1 MFGDRQVSVI
11 SPATRDKE
19 VFRWIPC
26 RPGEVKDENSEIVD
40 VISWVVSDV
49 REMSENPTLVELLKE
64 TDRSSYDDVSKL
76 CDVYNKA
83 IIDLWDMWIEENTV
97 PEFFNRKASR
107 DHVQFILLQCYN
119 RAVSDPEKLNQY
131 PPFSPQVY
139 GETSFEL
146 ISQMID
152 TIAVTSDDVF
162 IDLGSGVGQVVLQVC
177 ASTDAKFCYG
187 IEKAE
192 YPAHCASRLDSAF
205 RHWMSFYGKSYR
217 PYTLERGDFLSA
229 EYQEKITNAGI
240 LFANNFA
247 FGPEV
252 DHQLKQR
259 FANLKEGARI
269 ISSKAFCPLNFRIT
283 DRNLGDIGSIM
294 RVSCLNPIQD
304 AVSWTDKPFSYY
316 VHTIDRSLLEQYFAR
331 LKNPKSKNEN
341 QTVRRDRKGRVIS
354 EATMQES
361 SIQLTLNA
369 TDNNQHNTNG
379 NVSHKAKRSPT
390 IIKHCSSTSRCLPR
404 RSASLLEVTASSP
417 SELISVEG
425 RKLSLQSCLSKNET
439 ISRQITSGSTAVH
452 RMEKCESQHL
462 QSELK
467 RSHVHHKDN
476 QSSVDIF
483 TVSNDT
489 SNTDL
494 VESHVDTQLAY
505 NHNEDGK
512 QFCKVIRHLLD
523 DPCETHSLP
532 KSDNIKQS
540 VRCKRKTITSDKKLT
555 LNYPI
560 IDDYP
565 SLHSSSSHDQHD
577 SRNSSSSPYV
587 SSLSSANRSPNSQ
600 IDEITPSLNSLT
612 KYSDLGL
619 KSVQSP
625 DLSIVPEDKL
635 AKDQHEDSYHIRIK
649 FKISNSSNSQ
659 NHPVSVK
666 IKPPYNCDNMSNRLN
681 SLENSNDRCDTNVMN
696 EDHPNNVANRR
707 IVRKCR
713 QRLSD
718 DSSSLNDTNFENSNN
733 QTAVLRKRMQKHF
746 MNSGNRNKSPSVHS
760 NSCKTNNNNNK
771 LKHTRRYSRDKVSH
785 NMNVLHDYTVTHVQS
800 QLTPTQFGLN
810 DKRFPTYTCHY
821 QPVDMYTESNT
832 TQLSDSNLSDPH
844 TGYNK
849 SPIPFA
855 LTQYLELTKQAFM
868 DHFAMLHSPAYA
880 STIQSELEREHNRQ
894 AELLKHTKFLE
905 QSIAKLHSDG
915 TDLLNR
921 FTKRLGILITTPAA
935 FFSQA
940 RRLIKQHH
948 VLEEKI
954 AEFRRQ
960 ISLLSSANQ
969 ELVRRHHIEA
979 ARLLATATAI
989 KSDNSLQNQH
999 PTLNKLICS
1008 GIETKV
1014 TEINKNGFH
1023 YNSDNII
1030 PTSTCSELNYQNAVS
1045 LNSVVIPPPPSLTK
1059 LSHNTLTCNKF
1070 GIPSIAGSDNLVSAH
1085 EMNQQHSLN
1094 PIKSS
1099 DVKLRTSNG
1108 APSILHNNTDFH
1120 KFAPVLIKTVNTSNH
1135 SVVPFHTHNNKA
1147 DCDHKVITRNSNSHN
1162 NNSNNIINN
1171 GTNHRI
1177 DKHMNIPPPPP
1188 LLPMHIHSDV
1198 YVDGV
1203 LSSANSLFDF
1213 NKHNYCNN
1221 NTNNNNISSLLPE
1234 LNRSFITCRTDYD
1247 VSLIQSNYRY
1257 HTKSMHASLQDLI
1270 LDEFS
1275 RETPCISVS
1284 NSCAIAKTNKN
1295 RNVYSISDSSYNYQ
1309 YENNPN
1315 PVFQHHNHHN
1325 HHHKSL
1331 HPNYIDYSH
1340 QLNLP
1345 PRKRHWDSS
1354 NYNSTT
1360 TTNNNNNDSNNNYYY
1375 YSEECEPPKLSRE
1388 CKSTDMETSL

>member
-1 MFGDRQVSVI
+1 
-11 SPATRDKE
+11 
-19 VFRWIPC
+19 
-26 RPGEVKDENSEIVD
+26 
-40 VISWVVSDV
+40 
-49 REMSENPTLVELLKE
+49 MSENPALVELLKE

-107 DHVQFILLQCYN
+107 GHVQFILLQCYN
-119 RAVSDPEKLNQY
+119 RAVSDPDKLNQY

-192 YPAHCASRLDSAF
+192 YPANCASRLDSTF

-229 EYQEKITNAGI
+229 EYQEKITNAGV

-341 QTVRRDRKGRVIS
+341 RTVRRDRKGRVIS
-354 EATMQES
+354 EATMRE
-361 SIQLTLNA
+361 
-369 TDNNQHNTNG
+369 
-379 NVSHKAKRSPT
+379 R
-390 IIKHCSSTSRCLPR
+390 
-404 RSASLLEVTASSP
+404 
-417 SELISVEG
+417 
-425 RKLSLQSCLSKNET
+425 
-439 ISRQITSGSTAVH
+439 
-452 RMEKCESQHL
+452 
-462 QSELK
+462 
-467 RSHVHHKDN
+467 
-476 QSSVDIF
+476 
-483 TVSNDT
+483 
-489 SNTDL
+489 
-494 VESHVDTQLAY
+494 
-505 NHNEDGK
+505 
-512 QFCKVIRHLLD
+512 
-523 DPCETHSLP
+523 
-532 KSDNIKQS
+532 
-540 VRCKRKTITSDKKLT
+540 
-555 LNYPI
+555 
-560 IDDYP
+560 
-565 SLHSSSSHDQHD
+565 D

-600 IDEITPSLNSLT
+600 IDEITSLNSLT
-612 KYSDLGL
+612 KRSDLEL

-625 DLSIVPEDKL
+625 DLSIFPENKLDKD
-635 AKDQHEDSYHIRIK
+635 KHEDSFHIRIK
-649 FKISNSSNSQ
+649 FKISNSPSGQ

-666 IKPPYNCDNMSNRLN
+666 IKPPCNGDNTPNRLSN
-681 SLENSNDRCDTNVMN
+681 PENSNDTCDSNVIN
-696 EDHPNNVANRR
+696 KDHPNSVANRR
-707 IVRKCR
+707 ILRKCR
-713 QRLSD
+713 QMLSD
-718 DSSSLNDTNFENSNN
+718 DSSSLNVTNFKNSNN
-733 QTAVLRKRMQKHF
+733 RTIALRKRMQDNF
-746 MNSGNRNKSPSVHS
+746 MDSGNCNKSPSVHS
-760 NSCKTNNNNNK
+760 NSCKTNNNK
-771 LKHTRRYSRDKVSH
+771 LKYTRRYSLDKLSH
-785 NMNVLHDYTVTHVQS
+785 NMNVLHDHTVTHVKS

-821 QPVDMYTESNT
+821 QPVDVYTESSA
-832 TQLSDSNLSDPH
+832 TQLSESNLSDPH

-849 SPIPFA
+849 APVPFA

-880 STIQSELEREHNRQ
+880 STIQSELEREYNRQ
-894 AELLKHTKFLE
+894 AELLKHTKILE

-979 ARLLATATAI
+979 ARLLATATTI
-989 KSDNSLQNQH
+989 KSDNSFQSQH

-1008 GIETKV
+1008 GNVVKV

-1023 YNSDNII
+1023 YNSDNML
-1030 PTSTCSELNYQNAVS
+1030 PSSTSSESNYRNAVS

-1059 LSHNTLTCNKF
+1059 VSHNTLNCNKF
-1070 GIPSIAGSDNLVSAH
+1070 GIPSIATSDNLVSAH

-1099 DVKLRTSNG
+1099 NVKLRTSNG
-1108 APSILHNNTDFH
+1108 TPSVLRNNTDVH
-1120 KFAPVLIKTVNTSNH
+1120 KFAPVLIKTVNTGNH
-1135 SVVPFHTHNNKA
+1135 SAVSVHTTNNKA
-1147 DCDHKVITRNSNSHN
+1147 DRDHKVITD
-1162 NNSNNIINN
+1162 NSNNHNNTNNTTNN

-1203 LSSANSLFDF
+1203 LSSAKSPIDF
-1213 NKHNYCNN
+1213 NKHKYCNS
-1221 NTNNNNISSLLPE
+1221 NNNPSLLPE
-1234 LNRSFITCRTDYD
+1234 LNRSFITCKTDYD
-1247 VSLIQSNYRY
+1247 MSLIQSNYRS

-1284 NSCAIAKTNKN
+1284 NCPTVTKTNKN
-1295 RNVYSISDSSYNYQ
+1295 RNVYSMSDSSYSCQ
-1309 YENNPN
+1309 YANNPD
-1315 PVFQHHNHHN
+1315 PLFQRHNHHN
-1325 HHHKSL
+1325 HNHKIL

-1360 TTNNNNNDSNNNYYY
+1360 INNYG
-1375 YSEECEPPKLSRE
+1375 EECEPPKLSRE
-1388 CKSTDMETSL
+1388 CKSSDMET

>member
-1 MFGDRQVSVI
+1 MFGDRQLSVI

-19 VFRWIPC
+19 VFKWIPC
-26 RPGEVKDENSEIVD
+26 RPGEIKDENSEIVD

-49 REMSENPTLVELLKE
+49 KEMSENPALVELLKE

-107 DHVQFILLQCYN
+107 GHVQFILLQCYN
-119 RAVSDPEKLNQY
+119 RAVSDPDKLNQY

-192 YPAHCASRLDSAF
+192 YPANCASRLDSTF

-229 EYQEKITNAGI
+229 EYQEKITNAGV

-341 QTVRRDRKGRVIS
+341 RTVRRDRKGRVIS
-354 EATMQES
+354 EATMRE
-361 SIQLTLNA
+361 
-369 TDNNQHNTNG
+369 
-379 NVSHKAKRSPT
+379 R
-390 IIKHCSSTSRCLPR
+390 
-404 RSASLLEVTASSP
+404 
-417 SELISVEG
+417 
-425 RKLSLQSCLSKNET
+425 
-439 ISRQITSGSTAVH
+439 
-452 RMEKCESQHL
+452 
-462 QSELK
+462 
-467 RSHVHHKDN
+467 
-476 QSSVDIF
+476 
-483 TVSNDT
+483 
-489 SNTDL
+489 
-494 VESHVDTQLAY
+494 
-505 NHNEDGK
+505 
-512 QFCKVIRHLLD
+512 
-523 DPCETHSLP
+523 
-532 KSDNIKQS
+532 
-540 VRCKRKTITSDKKLT
+540 
-555 LNYPI
+555 
-560 IDDYP
+560 
-565 SLHSSSSHDQHD
+565 D

-600 IDEITPSLNSLT
+600 IDEITSLNSLT
-612 KYSDLGL
+612 KRSDLEL

-625 DLSIVPEDKL
+625 DLSIFPENKLDKD
-635 AKDQHEDSYHIRIK
+635 KHEDSFHIRIK
-649 FKISNSSNSQ
+649 FKISNSPSGQ

-666 IKPPYNCDNMSNRLN
+666 IKPPCNSDNTPNRLSN
-681 SLENSNDRCDTNVMN
+681 PENSNDTCDTDVINK
-696 EDHPNNVANRR
+696 DHPNSVANRR
-707 IVRKCR
+707 ILRKCR
-713 QRLSD
+713 QMLSD
-718 DSSSLNDTNFENSNN
+718 DSSSLNVTNFKNSNN
-733 QTAVLRKRMQKHF
+733 RTIALRKRMQNHF
-746 MNSGNRNKSPSVHS
+746 MDSGNRNKSPSVHS
-760 NSCKTNNNNNK
+760 NSCKTNNK
-771 LKHTRRYSRDKVSH
+771 LKYTRRYSLDKLSH

-821 QPVDMYTESNT
+821 QPVDVYTESSA

-849 SPIPFA
+849 APVPFA

-989 KSDNSLQNQH
+989 KSDNSFQNQH

-1008 GIETKV
+1008 GNDVKV

-1023 YNSDNII
+1023 YNSDNML
-1030 PTSTCSELNYQNAVS
+1030 PSSTSSESNYRNAIS

-1059 LSHNTLTCNKF
+1059 VSHNTLNCNKF
-1070 GIPSIAGSDNLVSAH
+1070 GIPSIATSDNLVSAH

-1099 DVKLRTSNG
+1099 NIKLRTSNG
-1108 APSILHNNTDFH
+1108 APSVLRNNTDVH

-1135 SVVPFHTHNNKA
+1135 SAVSVHTTNNKA
-1147 DCDHKVITRNSNSHN
+1147 DRDHKVITD
-1162 NNSNNIINN
+1162 NSNNHNNTNNTTNN

-1198 YVDGV
+1198 YVDGA
-1203 LSSANSLFDF
+1203 LSSAKSPTDF
-1213 NKHNYCNN
+1213 NKHKYCNS
-1221 NTNNNNISSLLPE
+1221 NNNPSLLPE

-1247 VSLIQSNYRY
+1247 MSLIQSNYRS

-1284 NSCAIAKTNKN
+1284 NCPTVTKTNKN
-1295 RNVYSISDSSYNYQ
+1295 RNVYSMSDSSYSCQ
-1309 YENNPN
+1309 YENNPD
-1315 PVFQHHNHHN
+1315 PLFQRHNHHN
-1325 HHHKSL
+1325 HNHKIL

-1354 NYNSTT
+1354 NYNPT
-1360 TTNNNNNDSNNNYYY
+1360 TTNNYG
-1375 YSEECEPPKLSRE
+1375 EECEPPKLSRE
-1388 CKSTDMETSL
+1388 CKSTDMET